1 MFLGLRYCHLVE
13 NNDLKFKPYVFFS
26 RDRSFFIRVIRIRT
40 ILYVYFP
47 YVVDF
52 VASVYFLI
60 CRLKKKKHGLKLT
73 EIFINSVVV
82 HTRSASQD
90 EWENGVKKKKKQKS

>member
-40 ILYVYFP
+40 ILYYVYFP
-47 YVVDF
+47 YAVDF
-52 VASVYFLI
+52 VASVFFLI
-60 CRLKKKKHGLKLT
+60 CRLKKKKKNT
-73 EIFINSVVV
+73 V
-82 HTRSASQD
+82 
-90 EWENGVKKKKKQKS
+90 